1 MCVCVCVCVYDVGH
15 EVRTDTYS
23 YTYSGFPR
31 GCSGSVSLLCFKIKE
46 NRWMKPTFRR
56 NLGVNTQSNTVW
68 KHRRL
73 SPVFTFIANWH
84 MLFLHSY
91 TSAKESNVDNHSAA
105 WYCGVF
111 LSTKGAG
118 VLCFVRVGS
127 IGCWWGLM
135 SGATGVSGRE
145 TDCPQIWNTAVC
157 HQSA

>member
-1 MCVCVCVCVYDVGH
+1 MKYEQMLIATLFRVFRMAVQEVTVFCVLRAKRIVNCHRRFEG
-15 EVRTDTYS
+15 T
-23 YTYSGFPR
+23 
-31 GCSGSVSLLCFKIKE
+31 SVSTR
-46 NRWMKPTFRR
+46 NR
-56 NLGVNTQSNTVW
+56 TQCA

-73 SPVFTFIANWH
+73 SPVFTFVINWH
-84 MLFLHSY
+84 MMFLHSY
-91 TSAKESNVDNHSAA
+91 ASAKESNVDNHSAA
-105 WYCGVF
+105 WYCGVFF